1 MTLDYN
7 PVANVS
13 WLKFLNPDWFQTVFY
28 AEGRQV
34 TPKYS
39 SGTLLTDWKTDV
51 GVSLRA
57 LTAGI
62 VIRLDVTTSKE
73 DTTTWLMVG
82 HPF

>member
-1 MTLDYN
+1 MYGLVAPKFSSNTL
-7 PVANVS
+7 
-13 WLKFLNPDWFQTVFY
+13 F
-28 AEGRQV
+28 
-34 TPKYS
+34 
-39 SGTLLTDWKTDV
+39 TDWKTGV

-82 HPF
+82 RPF

>member
-1 MTLDYN
+1 
-7 PVANVS
+7 
-13 WLKFLNPDWFQTVFY
+13 
-28 AEGRQV
+28 
-34 TPKYS
+34 
-39 SGTLLTDWKTDV
+39 LLTDWKTDV